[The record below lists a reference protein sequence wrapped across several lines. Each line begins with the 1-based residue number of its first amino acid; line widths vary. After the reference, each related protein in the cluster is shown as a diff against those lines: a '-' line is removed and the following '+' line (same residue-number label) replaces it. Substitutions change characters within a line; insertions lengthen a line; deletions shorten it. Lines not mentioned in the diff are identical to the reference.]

1 MMQGRVKWF
10 SDKLGYGFIEC
21 SELDKEVFVH
31 YSEIQMEGYKSL
43 KEGDIVGF
51 QFDEEVGKAMKVE
64 ILKSEESEKQS
75 VK

>member
-31 YSEIQMEGYKSL
+31 FSEIQMDGYKSL

-51 QFDEEVGKAMKVE
+51 NLEEESGKALKVE
-64 ILKSEESEKQS
+64 ILKSEELENHKA
-75 VK
+75 

>member
-1 MMQGRVKWF
+1 MIQGRVKWF

-31 YSEIQMEGYKSL
+31 FSEIQMDGYKSL

-51 QFDEEVGKAMKVE
+51 NLEEESGKALKVE
-64 ILKSEESEKQS
+64 ILKSEELENHKA
-75 VK
+75 

>member
-10 SDKLGYGFIEC
+10 NDKLGYGFIEC
-21 SELDKEVFVH
+21 GELDKEVFVH
-31 YSEIQMEGYKSL
+31 YSEIQMEGFKTL

-64 ILKSEESEKQS
+64 ILKSEESEQQT

>member
-31 YSEIQMEGYKSL
+31 FSEIQMDGYKSL
-43 KEGDIVGF
+43 NEGDIVGF
-51 QFDEEVGKAMKVE
+51 TLEEESGKALKVE
-64 ILKSEESEKQS
+64 ILKSEELENHKA
-75 VK
+75 